1 MILPPS
7 ICTAQVEYVA
17 SLLRASLVGETPT
30 KTEPEPILRLHLG
43 TISFVD
49 FSFILITF

>member
-30 KTEPEPILRLHLG
+30 KTEPEPTETAPG
-43 TISFVD
+43 YNQFC
-49 FSFILITF
+49 